1 MAHLKV
7 NADELLNIF
16 ARSGENVAIID
27 SNGATYIAPE
37 GPLDEI
43 IVFGN
48 RSLRLEEFGHL
59 PDELLIRLKVGK
71 RVSILLDDEFC
82 TENSVGAFVRA
93 NPLRFSGFVRIG
105 NPTNDVGSIARYIKV
120 DGGNTD
126 KWPKAALFDGCI
138 GNDAKEFFENWH
150 SIHSSKEILVLK
162 PNQETTLP
170 SAENFKNARISTS
183 EDNKASCLYVLKN
196 IFKSIDLING
206 KDAAEQGNACAL
218 FIIEGKNNISAD
230 TENLSAATRVVRLEC
245 DLEIISPRF
254 ARFLLDHLLNKSEI
268 SQNDLFNSDVFAEF
282 FDKIV
287 QIPRRFAQAATIN
300 FISSYDSF
308 HPFANSQS
316 ELRVQLS
323 PNFADHELLMRS
335 ACRLKQISIEHRW
348 SALQQLSYDLPAPV
362 AHCIAAFFT
371 RDDAEHRGRVAGKLL
386 DVAIELHT
394 LVAVSVATDSF
405 MPHAK
410 GAAVAALTKAKKATL
425 GTWIDSLLN
434 PIVSCYSRE
443 RIRLLSGAPET
454 NLSRLG
460 PGGVYAMD
468 GLFGVNTFNA
478 IKEMQRVRNDEGQA
492 HAGLGHEAQSEQLA
506 EQVVNAFI
514 SYFEATRVLWAT
526 LSLNYCRTISTDLSD
541 RKATFNQL
549 SGSSYLLPNKQFIV
563 PEDFD
568 FTPGQLT
575 LMPNRNLA
583 EADRFLPIHVVSL
596 YYAPKPKA
604 FEPIF
609 IYFFNQMLAQPNGS
623 FSIVLN
629 NYSYIEESRKT
640 FSSNDKEISNLSQL
654 LFPGTISHS

>member
-1 MAHLKV
+1 MTRFNV
-7 NADELLNIF
+7 NAGELLKTF
-16 ARSGENVAIID
+16 AQSGESVAIID
-27 SNGATYIAPE
+27 RNGATYIAPD

-43 IVFGN
+43 IIFGN
-48 RSLRLEEFGHL
+48 RSLGVEEFGQL
-59 PDELLIRLKVGK
+59 PDELLGRLKVGK
-71 RVSILLDDEFC
+71 RVSILLDDKSSS
-82 TENSVGAFVRA
+82 ENPVSDFVRA
-93 NPLRFSGFVRIG
+93 YSLKFNGFVRIG
-105 NPTNDVGSIARYIKV
+105 NPTNDIESIARYTKV
-120 DGGNTD
+120 DGGESD
-126 KWPKAALFDGCI
+126 KWPRAALYDGCI
-138 GNDAKEFFENWH
+138 GNNAEEFLENWH
-150 SIHSSKEILVLK
+150 AIQISKDILVLK

-170 SAENFKNARISTS
+170 RADSFKKAQISTP
-183 EDNKASCLYVLKN
+183 EDNKGSNLYVLKN
-196 IFKSIDLING
+196 VFKSIDIISG
-206 KDAAEQGNACAL
+206 KEAAEQGNACAL
-218 FIIEGKNNISAD
+218 FIIEGENNISVD
-230 TENLSAATRVVRLEC
+230 TDNLGAATRVIRVEC

-254 ARFLLDHLLNKSEI
+254 ARFLLDHLLHKSEI
-268 SQNDLFNSDVFAEF
+268 SQNELFNSNVFVEF

-316 ELRVQLS
+316 ELRGQLS
-323 PNFADHELLMRS
+323 PNFTDHELLMRS

-371 RDDAEHRGRVAGKLL
+371 RDDAEHRGRVASKLL

-410 GAAVAALTKAKKATL
+410 STAVAALTKAKKATL
-425 GTWIDSLLN
+425 GTWIDSILN

-468 GLFGVNTFNA
+468 GLFGVNTFIA

-514 SYFEATRVLWAT
+514 SSFEATRVLWAT
-526 LSLNYCRTISTDLSD
+526 LSLNYCRSISTDLSD

-568 FTPGQLT
+568 FTPGQLA

-583 EADRFLPIHVVSL
+583 ETDRFLPIHVVAL

-609 IYFFNQMLAQPNGS
+609 VYFFNQMVAQPNAT

-640 FSSNDKEISNLSQL
+640 FASNDKEISNLSQL
-654 LFPGTISHS
+654 LFPATISHA